1 MLEALRGIR
10 AQEARHAIQ
19 MARIRACNMALFFA
33 IMPIVSFITFA
44 VVSAP
49 FGVIATQRCAC
60 NMAMFLA
67 IMPVVSFIVLAIE
80 SARLWYDSS
89 KEMLL

>member
-33 IMPIVSFITFA
+33 IMPVVSFITFA
-44 VVSAP
+44 VVSRP
-49 FGVIATQRCAC
+49 FRVSATQRCAC
-60 NMAMFLA
+60 NMAMSFA
-67 IMPVVSFIVLAIE
+67 IMPIVLFIVFAVI
-80 SARLWYDSS
+80 SARLWYLSR
-89 KEMLL
+89 KRILL